1 MNGKNRSALQTL
13 TNPVVFIGLSVC
25 VGLLFAVQEWVYSL
39 RMAVHVPMTVALTAW
54 FFYYFSWGFLVWAT
68 WALFENQIRNGSLK
82 VMLLGFLPL
91 SIVLSV
97 LEEMAFALVFV
108 NLPVN
113 HPHLPYWRRV
123 TLYLYEEFLTNMAIF
138 WVGFLLLRALSYYE
152 RFRENEQIASKLE
165 AQLANARLSAL
176 RMQLNP
182 HFLFNTMNG
191 ISSLM
196 RTDIEAADRM
206 LEQLSFLMRITIER
220 GDAQLISLREEMEF
234 IETFLAMQGHRYC
247 GRVEQYVHVSPELY
261 EALVPTMLLQPIV
274 ENAFKHGLSKV
285 VADGKLSV
293 KVDRESDCMHIAV
306 RNNGASLKPAKTEDG
321 YGLGLANVQ
330 SRLRLHYG
338 DEYKF
343 SIEEPERE
351 VVEVSIRLPL
361 QFAENTTHTAEFVES
376 AS

>member
-1 MNGKNRSALQTL
+1 MTGKKRSALETL
-13 TNPVVFIGLSVC
+13 THPAVFIGVSVC
-25 VGLLFAVQEWVYSL
+25 IGLLFALQEWVYSL
-39 RMAVHVPMTVALTAW
+39 RMAVHVPMSVAMLAW

-68 WALFENQIRNGSLK
+68 WAIFENQIRNGSLK

-91 SIVLSV
+91 SMVLSV

-113 HPHLPYWRRV
+113 HPHSTYWRRV

-138 WVGFLLLRALSYYE
+138 WVGFLLLRGMSYYE
-152 RFRENEQIASKLE
+152 RFRENEQIASQLE

-196 RTDIEAADRM
+196 RTDVEAADRM

-220 GDAQLISLREEMEF
+220 GDAQLISLRDEMEF
-234 IETFLAMQGHRYC
+234 IETFLAMQGHRYS
-247 GRVEQYVHVSPELY
+247 GRVEQHVRVAPELY

-274 ENAFKHGLSKV
+274 ENAFKHGLAKV
-285 VADGKLSV
+285 VAGGKLNV
-293 KVDRESDCMHIAV
+293 EVNRESDYMHIAV
-306 RNNGASLKPAKTEDG
+306 RNNGASLKPAKSEDG

-330 SRLRLHYG
+330 SRLQLHYG
-338 DEYKF
+338 DDYKF
-343 SIEEPERE
+343 SIEETERE
-351 VVEVSIRLPL
+351 VVEVAIRLPL
-361 QFAENTTHTAEFVES
+361 QFADSTIHRAEFIES

>member
-1 MNGKNRSALQTL
+1 MIGKKRSALETL
-13 TNPVVFIGLSVC
+13 THPAVFIGLSVC
-25 VGLLFAVQEWVYSL
+25 IGLLFALQEWVYSL
-39 RMAVHVPMTVALTAW
+39 RMAVHVPMSVAMLAW

-68 WALFENQIRNGSLK
+68 WAIFENQIRNGSLK

-91 SIVLSV
+91 SMILSV

-113 HPHLPYWRRV
+113 HPHSTYWRRV

-138 WVGFLLLRALSYYE
+138 WVGFLLLRGMSYYE
-152 RFRENEQIASKLE
+152 RFRENEQIASQLE

-196 RTDIEAADRM
+196 RTDVEAADRM

-234 IETFLAMQGHRYC
+234 IETFLAMQGHRYS
-247 GRVEQYVHVSPELY
+247 GRVEQHVRVAPELY

-274 ENAFKHGLSKV
+274 ENAFKHGLAKV
-285 VADGKLSV
+285 VAGGKLSV
-293 KVDRESDCMHIAV
+293 EVDRESDYMHIAV

-330 SRLRLHYG
+330 SRLQLHYG
-338 DEYKF
+338 NDYKF
-343 SIEEPERE
+343 SIEETERE
-351 VVEVSIRLPL
+351 VVQVAIRLPL
-361 QFAENTTHTAEFVES
+361 QFADSTTHRAEFIES